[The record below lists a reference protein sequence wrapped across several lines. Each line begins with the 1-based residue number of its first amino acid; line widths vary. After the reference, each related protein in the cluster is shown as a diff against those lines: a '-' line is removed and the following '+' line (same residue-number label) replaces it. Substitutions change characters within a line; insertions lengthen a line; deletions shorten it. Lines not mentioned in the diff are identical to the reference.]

1 MLSTCAFQPPCL
13 SSILCKLVNRKCI
26 PKRVQLVPLPC
37 AQSRLSPSAPTHGAH
52 TLGLTLSGPSSTCQI
67 SPFWKLPEPL
77 HSTNP
82 NHSSPFHLRNSEVGR
97 PIGQLRTMATGE
109 ASASA
114 STGTES
120 AQPKYTNRLAKEE
133 SPYLLQHAHNPG
145 G

>member
-37 AQSRLSPSAPTHGAH
+37 AQPRLSPFAPTHGAH
-52 TLGLTLSGPSSTCQI
+52 TLGLTLTGPSSTCQI

-77 HSTNP
+77 FSTKP
-82 NHSSPFHLRNSEVGR
+82 KHSSPFHLRNSKAF
-97 PIGQLRTMATGE
+97 GQLRTMATDG
-109 ASASA
+109 AGASA
-114 STGTES
+114 STGAEF